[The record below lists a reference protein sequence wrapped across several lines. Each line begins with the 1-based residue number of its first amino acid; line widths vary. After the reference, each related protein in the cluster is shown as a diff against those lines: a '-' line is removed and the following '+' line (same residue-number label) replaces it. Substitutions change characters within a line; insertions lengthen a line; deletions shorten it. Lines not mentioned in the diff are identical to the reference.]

1 MQLRRYI
8 PPARTARQAP
18 RAVTVEPGTSNHH
31 GQIVVRKAGRAAD
44 DLAGQSIYVLR
55 CKGCGHE
62 YGEAGIRVHQR
73 KCPKCDGGKEGLP
86 IPEAAPSLFDSL

>member
-8 PPARTARQAP
+8 APAKAARQAA

-31 GQIVVRKAGRAAD
+31 GQVVVRKAGRATD

-62 YGEAGIRVHQR
+62 YGEAGIRAHQR
-73 KCPKCDGGKEGLP
+73 KCPVCDGGKPGWPVPRAEP
-86 IPEAAPSLFDSL
+86 TLFD

>member
-8 PPARTARQAP
+8 PPARVARSAP
-18 RAVTVEPGTSNHH
+18 RATTVEPGTTNHH
-31 GQIVVRKAGRAAD
+31 GQTVVRKASRAVN
-44 DLAGQSIYVLR
+44 DLPGQSVYVLR

-73 KCPKCDGGKEGLP
+73 KCPVCDGGKPGLP
-86 IPEAAPSLFDSL
+86 VPAEEPSLFG